1 VQLFS
6 GFVVVKFLEVLI
18 LRRPS
23 FSDGGRH
30 QWWSHLGLGVWV
42 SSPLSIDESVFAT
55 LISPQIQITLHSS
68 SSFPITRDLMTALM
82 VFKNNLLR
90 RSYGRG
96 GGGTRYEKG
105 MDIPLYFYQVQNY
118 QSQKKA

>member
-1 VQLFS
+1 MQLFS
-6 GFVVVKFLEVLI
+6 GFIVVKFLEVLI
-18 LRRPS
+18 PRHPS

-55 LISPQIQITLHSS
+55 QISPQITLRSS

-90 RSYGRG
+90 RSYGRR